1 LLVFI
6 LGAYTYK
13 LYLLSKYDDRILVQP
28 NVITTKKLVYLTTII
43 TLLLASRCIYDI
55 LVLSDSNTRTEIETD
70 KDLPY
75 IAFFLYILWE
85 TLPTNLILFV
95 FRRIP
100 RTSVV
105 RFPRLF
111 GCNRNIQEEE
121 EDHPI
126 THAPVNYTPT
136 PIKDNFFNNPR
147 RYESD
152 EEEESKPLKKGGKN
166 EYVSPY

>member
-1 LLVFI
+1 
-6 LGAYTYK
+6 
-13 LYLLSKYDDRILVQP
+13 
-28 NVITTKKLVYLTTII
+28 
-43 TLLLASRCIYDI
+43 
-55 LVLSDSNTRTEIETD
+55 
-70 KDLPY
+70 
-75 IAFFLYILWE
+75 LWE

-111 GCNRNIQEEE
+111 RRNRTTQDE

-126 THAPVNYTPT
+126 THAPANYTPA
-136 PIKDNFFNNPR
+136 PVKDNFFNNPR

-152 EEEESKPLKKGGKN
+152 EEEESKPLKKSGKN